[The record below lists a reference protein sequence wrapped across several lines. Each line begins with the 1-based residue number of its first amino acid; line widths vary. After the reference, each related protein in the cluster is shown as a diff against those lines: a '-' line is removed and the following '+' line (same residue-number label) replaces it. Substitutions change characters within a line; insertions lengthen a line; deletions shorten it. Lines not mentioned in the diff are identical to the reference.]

1 MTARLAW
8 TFKGRALEFMFLVGL
23 GGVFIANAVVALLEP
38 ESFEQLVAASPA
50 GELLGHGAWLAP
62 AIAANDGLTGA
73 AVIVSHRLTRARP
86 FVLAWAGLWLFVVT
100 LMKLTTVG

>member
-1 MTARLAW
+1 MRRSLLAVFFTTLVSLTADA
-8 TFKGRALEFMFLVGL
+8 TT
-23 GGVFIANAVVALLEP
+23 VAPL
-38 ESFEQLVAASPA
+38 SFEQLVAASPV

-73 AVIVSHRLTRARP
+73 AVIVSHRLTWARP